1 MDVAGLTTVS
11 TLEVAADNASKQ
23 RVALLGMLS
32 VAIATSFALVLIPY
46 DPSPPGALFN
56 AAWLMTIGVLIA
68 PIVSA
73 FHDPKSLF
81 RAENILAIAPIYW
94 LILDPLQS
102 AYPLEG
108 ISSENVNDVFLSIGL
123 FEAMIWIGVYGMP
136 WRLPKSVVKS
146 ATMEVSKETY
156 FYLSVVA
163 FALGMLTFAI
173 PTNFNIIEMFSY
185 LGNSRWNVPWGRGL
199 LGGWEAF
206 QDQLQYFGYLLPA
219 LTVIVARDHGWTH
232 PKTLV
237 SAAMSIVMTL
247 FLMQGGGRRIL
258 GMIVGMALILWILTQ
273 QRLHI
278 KHVLCSLATA
288 GLMLAIMQVMV
299 EYRGD
304 GLRTL
309 KDKDESSS
317 FFQMDYLHVDD
328 NFLRLSQIVNLIPD
342 YYPYVYHK
350 YVVWVLVRPI
360 PRVFWPGKPIDP
372 GFDLPSAVGVT
383 GASLSSSLIGE
394 LYMSAGFF
402 GVAIGG
408 WFFGRLS
415 KMASQLLNREL
426 KSSALIIYSIITMS
440 LFIGFRS
447 MIELVLMNY
456 ALVGWV
462 GLSVAYLH
470 LRRLRFS
477 Q

>member
-1 MDVAGLTTVS
+1 MDVAGLTPVS
-11 TLEVAADNASKQ
+11 TLEVVADNATKQ
-23 RVALLGMLS
+23 RVALLGMVS
-32 VAIATSFALVLIPY
+32 VAIATSFALVLVPY

-56 AAWLMTIGVLIA
+56 AAWLLTIGILIA
-68 PIVSA
+68 PMASA
-73 FHDPKSLF
+73 VQNPKSLL

-94 LILDPLQS
+94 LLLDPLQS

-123 FEAMIWIGVYGMP
+123 FEAMIWIGVYGTP

-146 ATMEVSKETY
+146 ATKEISKENY

-163 FALGMLTFAI
+163 FALGMLPFAI
-173 PTNFNIIEMFSY
+173 PTNFNVIEMFSY

-232 PKTLV
+232 PKTLI
-237 SAAMSIVMTL
+237 SAAMSVVVTL

-258 GMIVGMALILWILTQ
+258 GMIIGMALILWILTQ
-273 QRLHI
+273 QKLRI
-278 KHVLCSLATA
+278 KHVLSSLAIA
-288 GLMLAIMQVMV
+288 ALMLATMQVMV
-299 EYRGD
+299 EYRGE
-304 GLRTL
+304 GLRML
-309 KDKDESSS
+309 RDRDETSPL
-317 FFQMDYLHVDD
+317 FQMEYLHVDD

-394 LYMSAGFF
+394 LYMSAGFL
-402 GVAIGG
+402 GVGLGG

-415 KMASQLLNREL
+415 KMASQLLTQEL
-426 KSSALIIYSIITMS
+426 SSSAIIIYAILTMS

-456 ALVGWV
+456 ALVAWV
-462 GLSVAYLH
+462 GLSVVYLH
-470 LRRLRFS
+470 FRRLKGS
-477 Q
+477 